1 MELRDKLNSLEGYQ
15 EIINLNTQFIKE
27 RFEKIEKLKKAEY
40 EGKQLFNESNSEVL
54 KLTESTIVNYYIDL
68 IKAEYSI
75 GLRKQEVSDLYQDY
89 LNFFILTGEA
99 KSAKDF
105 LYGENP
111 TPYYSTD
118 QYDILLFTFSLAILL
133 NINDEDFK
141 KLVTVRDIVHEPDKL
156 LDFMINYK
164 LGGRTTSV
172 EMKANEYKS
181 YSSIIDIAITN
192 KEKGIQ
198 ALKQY
203 LSKQWFKDYKKMG
216 WSESH
221 KSKHNIHSGYW
232 SFESGA
238 LVKILGLNDT
248 PLKDQ
253 QYYPYDMVHWRET
266 TIWN

>member
-1 MELRDKLNSLEGYQ
+1 MELRDKLNTKERYQ
-15 EIINLNTQFIKE
+15 EIINKKEKYIKE
-27 RFEKIEKLKKAEY
+27 DFSEIKSLEEDEKKGIQKYPKRN
-40 EGKQLFNESNSEVL
+40 NEII
-54 KLTESTIVNYYIDL
+54 KSTKNNIINYYIDL
-68 IKAEYSI
+68 LKAEYSI
-75 GLRKQEVSDLYQDY
+75 GFGKQEVSDLYKDY

-99 KSAKDF
+99 KSSKDF

-133 NINDEDFK
+133 NINDKHFK
-141 KLVTVRDIVHEPDKL
+141 KLVKVRDIVHEPDKL

-164 LGGRTTSV
+164 LGGRATSA
-172 EMKANEYKS
+172 EMNANEYKS
-181 YSSIIDIAITN
+181 YSTIIDIAINN
-192 KEKGIQ
+192 KEEGIQ

-203 LSKQWFKDYKKMG
+203 LSKQWFKDYKRMG

-238 LVKILGLNDT
+238 LVKILDLDDT
-248 PLKDQ
+248 ILKNQ
-253 QYYPYDMVHWRET
+253 QYYPYDMVHWEK
-266 TIWN
+266 

>member
-15 EIINLNTQFIKE
+15 EIIVQNIKFIQEDFLKIKSLAE
-27 RFEKIEKLKKAEY
+27 DEKKGIQKY
-40 EGKQLFNESNSEVL
+40 PRRNNEII
-54 KLTESTIVNYYIDL
+54 KSTKDNIINYYIDL
-68 IKAEYSI
+68 IKADYSL
-75 GLRKQEVSDLYQDY
+75 GLGRQEVSDLYQDY
-89 LNFFILTGEA
+89 LNFFILTWEA

-111 TPYYSTD
+111 IPYYSTD

-181 YSSIIDIAITN
+181 YSTIIDIAIIN

-198 ALKQY
+198 ALNQY

-238 LVKILGLNDT
+238 LVKILGLDDT
-248 PLKDQ
+248 LLKNQ
-253 QYYPYDMVHWRET
+253 PFYPYDMVHWEK
-266 TIWN
+266 

>member
-1 MELRDKLNSLEGYQ
+1 MKLRDKLNSLEGYQ
-15 EIINLNTQFIKE
+15 EIIDLNIQFIKE
-27 RFEKIEKLKKAEY
+27 RFEKIENLKQDEK
-40 EGKQLFNESNSEVL
+40 EGIQKYPKPNNEII
-54 KLTESTIVNYYIDL
+54 KSTKDSIINYYIDL

-75 GLRKQEVSDLYQDY
+75 GLGKQEVSDLYQDY

-111 TPYYSTD
+111 IPYYSTD

-181 YSSIIDIAITN
+181 YSTIIDIAITN

-198 ALKQY
+198 ALNQY

-238 LVKILGLNDT
+238 LVKILGLDDT
-248 PLKDQ
+248 LLKNQ
-253 QYYPYDMVHWRET
+253 PYYPYDMVHWRET

>member
-1 MELRDKLNSLEGYQ
+1 MELRDKLNSLEGYR
-15 EIINLNTQFIKE
+15 EIINLNTEFIKE
-27 RFEKIEKLKKAEY
+27 RLEKIEKLIKAEK
-40 EGKQLFNESNSEVL
+40 EGKQLFNKPNLEVL

-68 IKAEYSI
+68 LKAEYSI
-75 GLRKQEVSDLYQDY
+75 GFGKQEVSDLYQDY

-99 KSAKDF
+99 KSSKDF

-133 NINDEDFK
+133 NINDKDFK
-141 KLVTVRDIVHEPDKL
+141 KLVKVRDIVHEPDKL
-156 LDFMINYK
+156 LDFMINNK
-164 LGGRTTSV
+164 LGGRATSA
-172 EMKANEYKS
+172 EMNANEYKS
-181 YSSIIDIAITN
+181 YSTIIDIAINN
-192 KEKGIQ
+192 KEEGIQ

-203 LSKQWFKDYKKMG
+203 LLKQWFKDYKRMG

-238 LVKILGLNDT
+238 LVKILDLDDT
-248 PLKDQ
+248 ILKDQ
-253 QYYPYDMVHWRET
+253 QYYPYDMVHWE
-266 TIWN
+266 I